1 MGPHL
6 SCHYP
11 DVALYIKYLPTPV
24 LEASCLQIRPSCQG
38 SSRLGWIYTEP
49 NCVCVCGGGGGIKP
63 KVSQEVI
70 FEGLIVMG
78 QIVQKRIV
86 KNRVVLGQI

>member
-1 MGPHL
+1 M
-6 SCHYP
+6 
-11 DVALYIKYLPTPV
+11 DLY
-24 LEASCLQIRPSCQG
+24 R
-38 SSRLGWIYTEP
+38 TEL
-49 NCVCVCGGGGGIKP
+49 CVCGGGRGVIKP